1 MIDLSTS
8 TDPDIGVAG
17 RVLAVLDVAAKSVGV
32 DYLVVGATARNVL
45 SMAWFDRLPP
55 RATRDVDVAVA
66 VPDWSA
72 FRRLT
77 AGLTPRGGAHAFTV
91 SLAGSPVEVD
101 IVPYGGVEEPD
112 RTVHLP
118 DDHNL
123 NVLGIQEVFDAA
135 VTAQLPAG
143 AEVRVPTIPGLALLK
158 IITWRDRRLLSRRD
172 ATDLDEII
180 SWYAEGPFLDQL
192 YDEVDI
198 LGKYDFDVALAAAHR
213 LGRQIGLLAGRECTA
228 AVLAILGDDEL
239 RVRLANDMGRPPTA
253 DPTRLWA
260 LANGV
265 ADTDPTDIA
274 R

>member
-17 RVLAVLDVAAKSVGV
+17 RVLAVLDVAARSVGV

-45 SMAWFDRLPP
+45 SKAWFDRLPP
-55 RATRDVDVAVA
+55 RATRDVDVAVAVAVA

-101 IVPYGGVEEPD
+101 IVPYGGVEGPD

-135 VTAQLPAG
+135 VTARLPAG
-143 AEVRVPTIPGLALLK
+143 AAVRVPTIPGLALLK
-158 IITWRDRRLLSRRD
+158 IITWR
-172 ATDLDEII
+172 
-180 SWYAEGPFLDQL
+180 GPAPAQ
-192 YDEVDI
+192 
-198 LGKYDFDVALAAAHR
+198 
-213 LGRQIGLLAGRECTA
+213 
-228 AVLAILGDDEL
+228 
-239 RVRLANDMGRPPTA
+239 PP
-253 DPTRLWA
+253 
-260 LANGV
+260 
-265 ADTDPTDIA
+265 
-274 R
+274 